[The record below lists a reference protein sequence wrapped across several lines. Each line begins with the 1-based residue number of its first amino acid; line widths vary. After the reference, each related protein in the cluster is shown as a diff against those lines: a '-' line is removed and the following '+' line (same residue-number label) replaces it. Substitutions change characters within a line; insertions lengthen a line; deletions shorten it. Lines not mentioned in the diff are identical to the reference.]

1 LAGDLRRRIQLLLV
15 PFVLLLF
22 ANLAIDQ
29 YFVQQRNEVRR
40 VVDGRLN
47 PSRLAL
53 ASLLTALVDQETA
66 ERGYI
71 ITGQESFLAP
81 YVDGGLRVDARL
93 DELDRLLGHDAD
105 LLAGVQRARS
115 RVTAWRQLGA
125 EFELST
131 KQAGRDAEAAA
142 LVATRTG
149 TALFDQARAEIA
161 DLQAKV
167 REELAVRERRLED
180 VRGGG
185 RRPGRGGR
193 LAPFTLGHQAGA
205 SIGGCGEGGGGR

>member
-1 LAGDLRRRIQLLLV
+1 MAGDLRRRIQLLLV

-29 YFVQQRNEVRR
+29 YFVQQRNEARR

-53 ASLLTALVDQETA
+53 AGLLTALVDQETG

-93 DELDRLLGHDAD
+93 DELDRLLDHDAD

-115 RVTAWRQLGA
+115 RVTA
-125 EFELST
+125 
-131 KQAGRDAEAAA
+131 
-142 LVATRTG
+142 
-149 TALFDQARAEIA
+149 
-161 DLQAKV
+161 
-167 REELAVRERRLED
+167 
-180 VRGGG
+180 
-185 RRPGRGGR
+185 
-193 LAPFTLGHQAGA
+193 
-205 SIGGCGEGGGGR
+205 